1 MVTGVVI
8 VAGYA
13 NRERLRLKVA
23 SVYASVPPKAAQTPP
38 PSKRRAVAFTGDAP
52 WALSALPECF
62 VQQSKSTSRTLDYV
76 LAHLPKDVR
85 MVRPPQTLQYAD
97 CTLRVV
103 GETIYVDRGSDRLRI
118 PPPARLYVGGRH
130 LALLRG
136 SEGGYELR
144 VYEAQP

>member
-1 MVTGVVI
+1 MTGVVI

-13 NRERLRLKVA
+13 NRERLGLKVA

-38 PSKRRAVAFTGDAP
+38 PSQRHAVAFKGDAP

-62 VQQSKSTSRTLDYV
+62 VQQSKSTAGTLDYIN
-76 LAHLPKDVR
+76 AHLPKDVR

-103 GETIYVDRGSDRLRI
+103 DETIYVQRDGDRLRI
-118 PPPARLYVGGRH
+118 PPPARLYAGARH
-130 LALLRG
+130 IALLRG
-136 SEGGYELR
+136 TEGGYELR
-144 VYEAQP
+144 VYEVQP